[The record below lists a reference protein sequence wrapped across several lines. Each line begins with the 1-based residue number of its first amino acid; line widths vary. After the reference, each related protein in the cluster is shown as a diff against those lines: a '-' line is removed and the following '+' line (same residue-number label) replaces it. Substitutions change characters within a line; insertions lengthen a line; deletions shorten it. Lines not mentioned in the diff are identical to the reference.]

1 MKKET
6 LDYIVKKT
14 HELINAPT
22 CSAETKESA
31 ERWLNAVGTDN
42 EKEETIRYI
51 AELEADIMPID
62 NLINFASS
70 EKGKKYFGAD
80 PRFRTQERRC
90 AGKVKSSGSIRQYWI
105 CKYRSWMYSQ
115 RIPQCFHFYLG

>member
-51 AELEADIMPID
+51 AELEADIMPILRVLKKGR
-62 NLINFASS
+62 NISELIMHQA
-70 EKGKKYFGAD
+70 
-80 PRFRTQERRC
+80 
-90 AGKVKSSGSIRQYWI
+90 
-105 CKYRSWMYSQ
+105 
-115 RIPQCFHFYLG
+115 

>member
-1 MKKET
+1 MKKVT
-6 LDYIVKKT
+6 LDSIVKKT

-70 EKGKKYFGAD
+70 EKGKEYFGAD
-80 PRFRTQERRC
+80 N
-90 AGKVKSSGSIRQYWI
+90 ASSIEKHAIQIKANGA
-105 CKYRSWMYSQ
+105 KYCDCPACLIVSDILDRKNEM
-115 RIPQCFHFYLG
+115 L